1 MTQTIDTLI
10 TYGLIAVLMLA
21 GVVASAIYE
30 HYNERKAR

>member
-1 MTQTIDTLI
+1 MIQVIDTLI